1 MKNSPLW
8 PRLIGHRGAA
18 KWAPENTLASFFCA
32 SDMGASWVE
41 LDARLCKGGIPV
53 VFHDETLERTTNG
66 MGRVAE
72 HRLDELRSLD
82 AGCWFSRRFKDEPIP
97 SLEEALAVIARLGMG
112 VNIELKPD
120 PENGG
125 ETARRVL
132 ETAKRVWPESAPL
145 PLISSFDDQAL
156 EEASRLAGGWPLGYL
171 ARDFETRHLA
181 KAVALRASNVSL
193 AAQDLRPDQIAAVH
207 RAGLLVFTYTVNDL
221 NQARRLFDMGVDAI
235 FTDDPK
241 ILDPH

>member
-41 LDARLCKGGIPV
+41 LDVRLCKGGIPV
-53 VFHDETLERTTNG
+53 VFHDPTLERTTNG
-66 MGRVAE
+66 LGRVVE

-82 AGCWFSRRFKDEPIP
+82 AGSWFSRRFKDEPIP
-97 SLEEALAVIARLGMG
+97 TLEEALDTIARLGMG

-120 PENGG
+120 PENPG
-125 ETARRVL
+125 ETARRAM
-132 ETAKRVWPESAPL
+132 ETAKRVWPESSPP
-145 PLISSFDDQAL
+145 PLISSFDAETL
-156 EEASRLAGGWPLGYL
+156 EEASRLGLGWPLGCL
-171 ARDFETRHLA
+171 ARRFDDKHLQW
-181 KAVALRASNVSL
+181 AVALKASNVSL
-193 AAQDLRPDQIAAVH
+193 AAQDLRQDQIAAVH
-207 RAGLLVFTYTVNDL
+207 KAGLLVFTYTVNDL
-221 NQARRLFDMGVDAI
+221 SQARQLLAMGVDAI

-241 ILDPH
+241 ILDPG